1 MDRSGRK
8 RDISAVERDRSA
20 VSSGE
25 IVDFENQRLDRPG
38 PNADTSSTGEAIRAA
53 RRSVSR
59 HLPAQGSGASA

>member
-1 MDRSGRK
+1 MDRAGRK
-8 RDISAVERDRSA
+8 RDVSAVERDRFA
-20 VSSGE
+20 VGFGE